1 MTFEKS
7 GCAAEVSTII
17 LSFTV
22 FFAIGNPVKFILSG
36 TFTEEEAV
44 PADEFPFDVAEES
57 FDSSGIL
64 SLSGSEFSDEPTSSA
79 EDVSPESFFR
89 HPDKGVKSMDT
100 ISVTAI
106 MLVMIRFM

>member
-1 MTFEKS
+1 MAKEL
-7 GCAAEVSTII
+7 GPYVE
-17 LSFTV
+17 
-22 FFAIGNPVKFILSG
+22 N
-36 TFTEEEAV
+36 
-44 PADEFPFDVAEES
+44 ADEFPFDVAEES

-64 SLSGSEFSDEPTSSA
+64 SLSGSEFSDEPTPSA